1 MGANDVLRTSIV
13 WDNHTCLPVR
23 PEDASFLPQL
33 ERARASGFTVV
44 CINIGYGDTPVE
56 QHFLML
62 AQLRNWVRTH
72 PEKYMLVLTAADVVR
87 ARHEDKLGVCFD
99 LEGVGALPP
108 QPGLVRL
115 YYDLGVRWMLL
126 AYNRN
131 NAYAGGCLDDD
142 CGLTQQGITLVE
154 EMASV
159 GMVTCASHVG
169 PRTAH
174 AIIDASPNPVIFS
187 HSNARALHDHPR
199 NITDDTIRACAAR
212 GGVIG
217 INGLGPFLGA
227 SDNLAD
233 AVARHIDHV
242 AQLVGIEHVALGL
255 DYAYDQQEVDD
266 YLVKMRQA
274 YPAERSYQEPFR
286 MLPPEGLAGV
296 VTALMARGYGEADL
310 RAVLGANLLRIARH
324 VWK

>member
-1 MGANDVLRTSIV
+1 
-13 WDNHTCLPVR
+13 
-23 PEDASFLPQL
+23 
-33 ERARASGFTVV
+33 
-44 CINIGYGDTPVE
+44 
-56 QHFLML
+56 
-62 AQLRNWVRTH
+62 
-72 PEKYMLVLTAADVVR
+72 MLVHTAADVAR
-87 ARHEDKLGVCFD
+87 AKHEDKLGVCFD

-142 CGLTQQGITLVE
+142 CGLTAQGAALVE
-154 EMASV
+154 EMARV
-159 GMVTCASHVG
+159 GMVTCASHAG
-169 PRTAH
+169 PRTAR
-174 AIIDASPNPVIFS
+174 AIIDTTLNPVNFS
-187 HSNARALHDHPR
+187 HSNSRALHDHPR

-286 MLPPEGLAGV
+286 MLPPEGLPDV

-310 RAVLGANLLRIARH
+310 RAVLGANLQRIARQ
-324 VWK
+324 VCK

>member
-1 MGANDVLRTSIV
+1 MGANDILRASIV

-33 ERARASGFTVV
+33 ERARASGFSVV
-44 CINIGYGDTPVE
+44 SINIGYADTPVE

-62 AQLRNWVRTH
+62 AQLRHWVRTH
-72 PEKYMLVLTAADVVR
+72 PEHYMLVLTAADAAR

-99 LEGVGALPP
+99 LEGAGALPR

-142 CGLTQQGITLVE
+142 GGLTAQGVELVE
-154 EMASV
+154 EMATV
-159 GMVTCASHVG
+159 GMVTCASHAG
-169 PRTAH
+169 PRTAR
-174 AIIDASPNPVIFS
+174 AIIDTSPNPVIFS

-199 NITDDTIRACAAR
+199 NITDDIIRACAAR

-217 INGLGPFLGA
+217 INGLGPFLGTR
-227 SDNLAD
+227 DELAD

-242 AQLVGIEHVALGL
+242 AQLVGIDHVALGL

-266 YLVKMRQA
+266 YQQEMRAA
-274 YPAERSYQEPFR
+274 YPNDRGYAEPFR
-286 MLPPEGLAGV
+286 MLPPEGLTDV
-296 VTALMARGYGEADL
+296 VTALIGRGYGEADL
-310 RAVLGANLLRIARH
+310 KAVLGANLQRIARH